1 VSAFFT
7 AIGGLAL
14 VAAIA
19 QVPVSDTT
27 DWYHEGDRHI
37 VIYGSPLYL
46 TDITLDRNETVMTLA
61 LGDPSEWIVA
71 RGVAGPHGSIPH
83 VFVKPRQDAES
94 TNLEILTDRHEY
106 MFWLVNDAKHYT
118 PRVAFYPP
126 LTMPPP
132 RAVPAVKPLPHTV
145 ASTAATP
152 PALAAPAPDTRE
164 VASAPPSANAASEAD
179 LTIDPLAVPTV
190 SATAVP
196 AAPAQRAP
204 ATAPLAGD
212 TDFDA
217 PDVVAVATST
227 PAPATPAPATP
238 APATPA
244 PEMPAFDMPAPD
256 MPAPATAA
264 PATPAPAVP
273 VAVRL
278 AARLPGGGSWAAACA
293 IANRNCRGARP
304 TQYLVCG
311 PISVSHDTALT
322 YLTLRGP
329 LAGKSVVITTD
340 AHGRHFVHAPRF
352 RQTYR
357 IIGIR
362 LTLFVWRRAHQSAYA
377 ALDTPAFRSA
387 AFHEDQR

>member
-1 VSAFFT
+1 M
-7 AIGGLAL
+7 
-14 VAAIA
+14 
-19 QVPVSDTT
+19 
-27 DWYHEGDRHI
+27 
-37 VIYGSPLYL
+37 
-46 TDITLDRNETVMTLA
+46 TVA
-61 LGDPSEWIVA
+61 LGDPGEWIVA
-71 RGVAGPHGSIPH
+71 RGVAGPRGSIPH

-132 RAVPAVKPLPHTV
+132 RVVPAVKPLPHIV
-145 ASTAATP
+145 GSAAAAP
-152 PALAAPAPDTRE
+152 PALATPAPDTGE
-164 VASAPPSANAASEAD
+164 VSSAPPSANVASEAD

-190 SATAVP
+190 AATAAP
-196 AAPAQRAP
+196 AAPAQRTS
-204 ATAPLAGD
+204 ATVPPAGD

-217 PDVVAVATST
+217 PDVVAAVATSS
-227 PAPATPAPATP
+227 PAPATPVPATP
-238 APATPA
+238 TPDVLA
-244 PEMPAFDMPAPD
+244 LDMPAPD
-256 MPAPATAA
+256 MPAPATRAPAA
-264 PATPAPAVP
+264 PAPAMP
-273 VAVRL
+273 VAARL
-278 AARLPGGGSWAAACA
+278 AARLPGGGSWAAAFA
-293 IANRNCRGARP
+293 NANRNCRGARP
-304 TQYLVCG
+304 AQYLVCG

-329 LAGKSVVITTD
+329 LAGKAVVITTD
-340 AHGRHFVHAPRF
+340 AHGRHFVHAARF

-362 LTLFVWRRAHQSAYA
+362 LTLFVWRRARQSAYA